1 MHSPNN
7 GGQWGIL
14 GGSFNPVHRGHLALA
29 TDLAAAKGYHGVL
42 MVPSFI
48 PPRKVIPDMAPFVD
62 RVEMLTLACEDT
74 PQLVVSTIEAES
86 DTPGYTLLTVRALKK
101 RYPKATFSFIIGAD
115 LLTEF
120 ESWYEA
126 EEILNE
132 VNILVG
138 SRPGSQL
145 EIPPGFDKS
154 RFELVA
160 TTLLDISSRD
170 IRDCIRAGI
179 DREELVKLVPEKVA
193 DYLIERGLY
202 T

>member
-14 GGSFNPVHRGHLALA
+14 GGSFNPVHRGHIALA
-29 TDLAAAKGYHGVL
+29 VDLAAAKGYDGVL

-48 PPRKVIPDMAPFVD
+48 PPRKVIPDMASFED
-62 RVEMLTLACEDT
+62 RVAMLRLACESF
-74 PQLVVSTIEAES
+74 PKLVVSTIEAES

-101 RYPKATFSFIIGAD
+101 RYPKTTFSFIIGAD
-115 LLTEF
+115 LLAEF

-126 EEILNE
+126 KEILNE
-132 VNILVG
+132 LTIVVG
-138 SRPGSQL
+138 SRPGSHL
-145 EIPPGFDKS
+145 EIPPGFNEN
-154 RFELVA
+154 RFELIE
-160 TTLLDISSRD
+160 TTLLDISSRE
-170 IRDCIRAGI
+170 IRESIRAGI
-179 DREELVKLVPEKVA
+179 KREELIKIVPDKVA

>member
-29 TDLAAAKGYHGVL
+29 TDLAAAKDYDGVL

-48 PPRKVIPDMAPFVD
+48 PPRKVIPDMAPFED
-62 RVEMLTLACEDT
+62 RVAMLRLACESV
-74 PQLVVSTIEAES
+74 PQLVISTIEAES

-115 LLTEF
+115 LLAEF
-120 ESWYEA
+120 ASWYES
-126 EEILNE
+126 EDILNE
-132 VNILVG
+132 VSIQVG
-138 SRPGSQL
+138 SRPGSHL
-145 EIPPGFDKS
+145 EIPSGFDKS
-154 RFELVA
+154 RFELIE
-160 TTLLDISSRD
+160 TTLLDISSRE
-170 IRDCIRAGI
+170 IRDRIRAGI
-179 DREELVKLVPEKVA
+179 GREELVKLVPEKVA